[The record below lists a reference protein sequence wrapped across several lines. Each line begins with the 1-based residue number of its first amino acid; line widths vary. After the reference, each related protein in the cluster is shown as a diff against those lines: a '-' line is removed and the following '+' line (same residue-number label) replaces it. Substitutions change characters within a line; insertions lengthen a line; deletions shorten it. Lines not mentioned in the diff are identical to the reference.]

1 MGKATGFLELA
12 RAENPYRSEAAR
24 LRDFEELH
32 LTQPVDARRKQ
43 ASRCMNCGVP
53 FCQSDF
59 GCPLHNLIPEWNDLL
74 YRGREREALERLLM
88 TAPFP
93 EFTGRVCPALC
104 EKACNLE
111 SVRQSRTDGASAGR
125 SPRRAGNPRP
135 APARTRGVENDA
147 LTNRDNELYLIETGF
162 EKGWIQPRIP
172 HKRTGR
178 HVAVVGSGPAGL
190 ACADLLNRLGHEVTV
205 IERADR
211 AGGLLMY
218 GIPNMKLPK
227 TVVERRL
234 QLMEAEGVRFLLNT
248 EAEPE
253 ITHEYDAVALC
264 GGAKKPRGLNVEGI
278 FAVDYLTAAT
288 RAVLTGG
295 KPSISAKDKRVVVVG
310 GGDTGNDCVGTA
322 LRQGCASVVQLE
334 MMPAPPVERMV
345 NNPWPEWPHTLRTD
359 YGQLEAI
366 HRQGGDPRIYETTVK
381 RRLPGAIEI
390 VRLKGFDPIPG
401 TEQIIPCDLMLIA
414 AGFVG
419 CETATAER
427 FSVQLNSRSCMMP
440 ENGSHHLRDNLFSAG
455 DMRTGQ
461 SLVVR
466 ALADGRAAALEID
479 RYLKGDAQ

>member
-1 MGKATGFLELA
+1 MGKPTGFMEIT
-12 RAENPYRSEAAR
+12 RMENPYRDEATR
-24 LRDFEELH
+24 LLDFEDLH
-32 LTQPVDARRKQ
+32 IFQSTESRHAQ

-53 FCQSDF
+53 FCQSGF

-74 YRGREREALERLLM
+74 YRGREREALERLLQ

-111 SVRQSRTDGASAGR
+111 
-125 SPRRAGNPRP
+125 
-135 APARTRGVENDA
+135 NDA
-147 LTNRDNELYLIETGF
+147 TTNRDNELYLIETGF

-172 HKRTGR
+172 KLRTGKC
-178 HVAVVGSGPAGL
+178 VAVVGSGPSGL

-227 TVVERRL
+227 AIVERRI

-248 EAEPE
+248 EASPE
-253 ITHEYDAVALC
+253 IVDEYDAVALC
-264 GGAKKPRGLNVEGI
+264 GGAKKPRGLNVEGV

-288 RAVLTGG
+288 KAVLFGDEPGIT
-295 KPSISAKDKRVVVVG
+295 ARDKHVVVVG

-334 MMPAPPVERMV
+334 MMPAPPVERNA
-345 NNPWPEWPHTLRTD
+345 NNPWPEWPRTLRTD

-381 RRLPGAIEI
+381 RRLPGAIET
-390 VRLKGFDPIPG
+390 VKLKGFDPIPG

-419 CETATAER
+419 CETVTAER
-427 FSVQLNSRSCMMP
+427 FDIKLNPRGCMMP

-466 ALADGRAAALEID
+466 SLADGRAAALEID
-479 RYLKGDAQ
+479 RCLKGDAQ

>member
-1 MGKATGFLELA
+1 MGKPTGFMEVT
-12 RAENPYRSEAAR
+12 REENPYRDESAR
-24 LRDFEELH
+24 LLDFDDLH
-32 LTQPVDARRKQ
+32 VHQSIEARRAQ

-74 YRGREREALERLLM
+74 YRGKEREALERLLQ

-111 SVRQSRTDGASAGR
+111 S
-125 SPRRAGNPRP
+125 
-135 APARTRGVENDA
+135 DA

-162 EKGWIQPRIP
+162 EKGWVQPRIP
-172 HKRTGR
+172 KYRTGR
-178 HVAVVGSGPAGL
+178 RVAVVGSGPSGL

-211 AGGLLMY
+211 PGGLLMY

-227 TVVERRL
+227 SAVERRFS
-234 QLMEAEGVRFLLNT
+234 LMEAEGVRFLLNT
-248 EAEPE
+248 AASPD
-253 ITHEYDAVALC
+253 IVDEYDAVALC
-264 GGAKKPRGLNVEGI
+264 GGAKRPRALNVPGT

-288 RAVLTGG
+288 RAVLSGTE
-295 KPSISAKDKRVVVVG
+295 PSITAKGKHVVVVG

-322 LRQGCASVVQLE
+322 LRQGCASIVQLE
-334 MMPAPPVERMV
+334 MMPAPPVERLS
-345 NNPWPEWPHTLRTD
+345 NNPWPEWPRVLRTD

-366 HRQGGDPRIYETTVK
+366 YRQGGDPRIYETTVK
-381 RRLPGAIEI
+381 RLIPGAVEI
-390 VRLKGFDPIPG
+390 VKLKGFDPIPG
-401 TEQIIPCDLMLIA
+401 TEQTLPCDLLLIA

-419 CETATAER
+419 CETATAEAFNVKLSPR
-427 FSVQLNSRSCMMP
+427 GCMMP
-440 ENGSHHLRDNLFSAG
+440 ENGSHQLKGKLFSAG

-466 ALADGRAAALEID
+466 ALADGRAAAMEVHE
-479 RYLKGDAQ
+479 YLKVNAP

>member
-1 MGKATGFLELA
+1 MGKPTGFMEVA
-12 RAENPYRSEAAR
+12 RAENPYRDEAAR
-24 LRDFEELH
+24 LRDFEDLH
-32 LTQPVDARRKQ
+32 IAQPTDARQAQ

-74 YRGREREALERLLM
+74 YRGKEREALERLLQ

-111 SVRQSRTDGASAGR
+111 NAGSFAYGKAVPGKAGDGDGSNQGFE
-125 SPRRAGNPRP
+125 
-135 APARTRGVENDA
+135 ARHLA

-162 EKGWIQPRIP
+162 EKGWIQPRVP
-172 HKRTGR
+172 RRRTGKR
-178 HVAVVGSGPAGL
+178 VAVVGSGPAGL
-190 ACADLLNRLGHEVTV
+190 ACADLLNRIGHAVTV

-227 TVVERRL
+227 RVVQRRFR
-234 QLMEAEGVRFLLNT
+234 LMEAEGVRFLLNA
-248 EAEPE
+248 EADVS
-253 ITHEYDAVALC
+253 IMGEYDAVALC
-264 GGAKKPRGLNVEGI
+264 GGAKKPRALNVPGT

-288 RAVLTGG
+288 RAVLSGG
-295 KPSISAKDKRVVVVG
+295 EPTISAKGRHVVVVG

-322 LRQGCASVVQLE
+322 LRQGCASVIQLE
-334 MMPAPPVERMV
+334 MMPAPPVERTAG
-345 NNPWPEWPHTLRTD
+345 NPWPEWPRTLRTD

-366 HRQGGDPRIYETTVK
+366 HRQDSDPRIYETTVK
-381 RRLPGAIEI
+381 RLLPGAVET
-390 VRLKGFDPIPG
+390 VKLNGFDPIPG
-401 TEQIIPCDLMLIA
+401 TERVLPCDLLLVA

-419 CETATAER
+419 CEESTAATFGVER
-427 FSVQLNSRSCMMP
+427 NKRGYMMP
-440 ENGSHHLRDNLFSAG
+440 DDGSHHLRANLFSAG

-466 ALADGRAAALEID
+466 ALADGRAAAMEID
-479 RYLKGDAQ
+479 EYLRGDAQ

>member
-1 MGKATGFLELA
+1 MGKPTGFMEIA
-12 RAENPYRSEAAR
+12 RAENPFRAEEIR

-32 LTQPVDARRKQ
+32 VAQPEPVRRAQ

-74 YRGREREALERLLM
+74 YRGLEREALERLLR

-111 SVRQSRTDGASAGR
+111 S
-125 SPRRAGNPRP
+125 
-135 APARTRGVENDA
+135 DA

-162 EKGWIQPRIP
+162 ERGWVRPRVP
-172 HKRTGR
+172 EARTGR
-178 HVAVVGSGPAGL
+178 RVAMVGSGPAGL
-190 ACADLLNRLGHEVTV
+190 AAADLLNRLGHAVTV

-211 AGGLLMY
+211 PGGLLMY

-227 TVVERRL
+227 AVVERRVR
-234 QLMEAEGVRFLLNT
+234 LMEEEGVRFLRDT
-248 EAEPE
+248 EASPE
-253 ITHEYDAVALC
+253 IAAEYDAVLLC
-264 GGAKKPRGLNVEGI
+264 GGAKKPRALNVEGAGSEGVH

-288 RAVLTGG
+288 RAVLSGG
-295 KPSISAKDKRVVVVG
+295 APAITARDKAVVVVG

-322 LRQGCASVVQLE
+322 LRQGCRSVAQLE
-334 MMPAPPVERMV
+334 MMPAPPVARAA
-345 NNPWPEWPHTLRTD
+345 NNPWPQWPRTLRTD

-366 HRQGGDPRIYETTVK
+366 HRQGGDPRVYETTVK
-381 RRLPGAIEI
+381 RILDGAVET
-390 VRLKGFDPIPG
+390 VKLKGFEPIPG
-401 TEQIIPCDLMLIA
+401 SEERLPCDLLLIA

-419 CETATAER
+419 CEDATARR
-427 FSVQLNSRSCMMP
+427 FQVPLNPRGVMMP
-440 ENGSHHLRDNLFSAG
+440 ADGSHRLRDNLFSAG

-466 ALADGRAAALEID
+466 ALADGRAAAKEVHLFLQNYHAGGCHPE
-479 RYLKGDAQ
+479 QV